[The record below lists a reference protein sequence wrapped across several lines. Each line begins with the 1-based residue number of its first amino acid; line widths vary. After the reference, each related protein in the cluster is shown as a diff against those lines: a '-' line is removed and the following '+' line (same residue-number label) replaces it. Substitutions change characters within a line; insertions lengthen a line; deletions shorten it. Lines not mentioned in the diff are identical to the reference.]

1 MNQQDLV
8 WVKLPFTSLEE
19 SKTRPAV
26 VVSNNDYNKKQDDVV
41 VCAVT
46 SKLDNTAYSIFIG
59 QKNLSTGRLP
69 VKSMIRADK
78 IMQVEKSL
86 IIRSFGQLDDETFDA
101 LTGKITNLIKRWQT
115 GKKEE
120 LTKGQDDEKKEAAE
134 SKKGG

>member
-26 VVSNNDYNKKQDDVV
+26 VVSNSDYNKKQDDVV

-46 SKLDNTAYSIFIG
+46 SKLDETPYSIFIE

-69 VKSMIRADK
+69 VKSKIRADK

-86 IIRSFGQLDDETFDA
+86 IIRSFGKLDDETFDV
-101 LTGKITNLIKRWQT
+101 LIGEITNLIKRGQT

-120 LTKGQDDEKKEAAE
+120 LEKQDDGKKGSAE
-134 SKKGG
+134 SERGG